1 MESVLNA
8 YVSRPAAG
16 QVLPLGLV
24 GRLTDRDRAICR
36 LVWSHRVF
44 STDQLAEVFFDS
56 LRAGQQRL
64 RVLSQLGVLER
75 FRALHRTGSESWRY
89 TLGPAG
95 AALVALERGEDPP
108 RTAAVRA
115 HAARLAAG
123 ARTAHTLG
131 VNGLFAS
138 LAGHARRHREC
149 ELVEWWS
156 ERRAGAEW
164 GELVRPDGYG
174 VWAEAGRTVG
184 FFVEYDTGSEP
195 VARVAAKLSG
205 YADVAVADGVARPVL
220 FWLARPGREP
230 RLHQAI
236 GRPPVPLA
244 TATVGT
250 DPAHSVWQAAGDAG
264 PRRRLADLA
273 TSESGRR

>member
-1 MESVLNA
+1 
-8 YVSRPAAG
+8 
-16 QVLPLGLV
+16 
-24 GRLTDRDRAICR
+24 
-36 LVWSHRVF
+36 VF
-44 STDQLAEVFFDS
+44 TTDQLAAVFFDS

-95 AALVALERGEDPP
+95 AALVAIERGEDPP
-108 RTAAVRA
+108 RPTAVRA

-138 LAGHARRHREC
+138 LAGHARDHHEC

-164 GELVRPDGYG
+164 GELVRHDGADPPLG
-174 VWAEAGRTVG
+174 PPPRTPG
-184 FFVEYDTGSEP
+184 P
-195 VARVAAKLSG
+195 
-205 YADVAVADGVARPVL
+205 RP
-220 FWLARPGREP
+220 
-230 RLHQAI
+230 
-236 GRPPVPLA
+236 RPPARRPHRRIQHRQHS
-244 TATVGT
+244 GT
-250 DPAHSVWQAAGDAG
+250 
-264 PRRRLADLA
+264 
-273 TSESGRR
+273 

>member
-44 STDQLAEVFFDS
+44 STDQLAAVFFDS

-64 RVLSQLGVLER
+64 RVLAQLGVLER

-95 AALVALERGEDPP
+95 AALIALERGEDPP
-108 RTAAVRA
+108 RPAAVRA
-115 HAARLAAG
+115 HAGRLAAG
-123 ARTAHTLG
+123 VRTAHTLG

-138 LAGHARRHREC
+138 LAGHARHHREC

-174 VWAEAGRTVG
+174 VWAEAGRAVG

-195 VARVAAKLSG
+195 LARVAAKLSG
-205 YADVAVADGVARPVL
+205 YSDVAVADGVARPVL

-230 RLHQAI
+230 ALHQAI
-236 GRPPVPLA
+236 GRPPVPVA
-244 TATVGT
+244 TASVGA
-250 DPAHSVWQAAGDAG
+250 DPADAIWLPAGG
-264 PRRRLADLA
+264 TGTRRRLADLT
-273 TSESGRR
+273 TSDGDHR